1 MPYLD
6 CLGVQHAPV
15 QHGNSQADPIGDL
28 CPDCG
33 SLLEPVGD
41 LGEIVRYRVIET
53 RGSTSPHGASRAGRL
68 IAGRVREIIARG
80 ELKHAPIRPESKAAT
95 LTLSAQQSEPLALA
109 LRARAKKPRR
119 RRARTTAA
127 PSRLPRVRLAFDAG
141 RHRR

>member
-6 CLGVQHAPV
+6 CLAC
-15 QHGNSQADPIGDL
+15 NTRLYSTDCQADSIGDL

-80 ELKHAPIRPESKAAT
+80 ELKHAPIRPESKTAT

-109 LRARAKKPRR
+109 LRARATKP
-119 RRARTTAA
+119 
-127 PSRLPRVRLAFDAG
+127 
-141 RHRR
+141 

>member
-1 MPYLD
+1 MAHLK
-6 CLGVQHAPV
+6 CLACETRLR
-15 QHGNSQADPIGDL
+15 STESRADPIGDL

-53 RGSTSPHGASRAGRL
+53 RASTSPHGASRAGRL

-109 LRARAKKPRR
+109 LPARATKP
-119 RRARTTAA
+119 
-127 PSRLPRVRLAFDAG
+127 
-141 RHRR
+141 